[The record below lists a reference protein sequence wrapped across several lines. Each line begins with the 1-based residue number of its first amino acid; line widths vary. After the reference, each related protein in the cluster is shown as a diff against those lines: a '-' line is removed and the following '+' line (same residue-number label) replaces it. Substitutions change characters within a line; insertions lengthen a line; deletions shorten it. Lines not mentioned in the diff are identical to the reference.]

1 MLATLAARA
10 GRLRQPPLW
19 RRLTSSSA
27 ALAAS
32 NGGAA
37 ASSLSVRELPTNE
50 SSDRLLR
57 TRHTAAHVMA
67 MAVQTMYPTIQV
79 TLGPWIDNGWVW
91 RRRWWMV
98 GDGSCA
104 LSCGVM
110 LGTHRSREKGTPLLI
125 VPSDH
130 AATSSYSHHPLVS
143 IAPSL

>member
-27 ALAAS
+27 ARAAAD
-32 NGGAA
+32 GGAGEEE
-37 ASSLSVRELPTNE
+37 VRELPTNE

-91 RRRWWMV
+91 WRR
-98 GDGSCA
+98 
-104 LSCGVM
+104 
-110 LGTHRSREKGTPLLI
+110 
-125 VPSDH
+125 
-130 AATSSYSHHPLVS
+130 
-143 IAPSL
+143 